1 VETFKILEYSSSLK
15 RKANAEARDLEKII
29 MIHALDMLYFWMYQ
43 PRSRVALPQFLRTLS
58 EDEHHILVSSQFT
71 LQRHREI
78 SQMFI
83 DGIVGIN
90 FPRPLSFYL
99 SRYEEYLE
107 QIKRLLLSHEFSDVY
122 TKNGSGGSVE
132 QEVTAKV
139 TATVELEK

>member
-1 VETFKILEYSSSLK
+1 
-15 RKANAEARDLEKII
+15 
-29 MIHALDMLYFWMYQ
+29 MYQ

-58 EDEHHILVSSQFT
+58 EDERHILVSSQFT

-83 DGIVGIN
+83 DGILGTN

-107 QIKRLLLSHEFSDVY
+107 QIKRLVLSEEFSEGY
-122 TKNGSGGSVE
+122 TANGLNDIVKSEISPPVGMN
-132 QEVTAKV
+132 
-139 TATVELEK
+139 

>member
-1 VETFKILEYSSSLK
+1 
-15 RKANAEARDLEKII
+15 
-29 MIHALDMLYFWMYQ
+29 
-43 PRSRVALPQFLRTLS
+43 
-58 EDEHHILVSSQFT
+58 LVSSQFT

-122 TKNGSGGSVE
+122 TENGFKGSMDP
-132 QEVTAKV
+132 EVSPKI

>member
-1 VETFKILEYSSSLK
+1 
-15 RKANAEARDLEKII
+15 

-58 EDEHHILVSSQFT
+58 EDERHILVSSQYT

-83 DGIVGIN
+83 DGILGTN

-107 QIKRLLLSHEFSDVY
+107 QIKRLVLSEEFSDVY
-122 TKNGSGGSVE
+122 AANGLNDLTNPEFSLPVDM
-132 QEVTAKV
+132 K
-139 TATVELEK
+139 